1 MPKATLILVAAIQAS
16 LPQDSPE
23 EAYRSGVSAV
33 PASREFESP
42 AARPRTDAAFEFDG
56 SAMNLSVP
64 APLTPSVEVRIDGR
78 LNEEAWVGA
87 PLLTGFTQFDPVEG
101 VPEAQPTLVR
111 FLVTEEALIF
121 GILAQDDEEGGVRA
135 TLTKRDGFGRSDDYV
150 RIILDTFDD
159 GRRGYVFQVNPLGVQ
174 GDGIWLEG
182 SSGRGDPIDWN
193 PDFLWESA
201 GMLTDSGYSAEL
213 KIPLKSLRFPD
224 KEVQD
229 WGLQVVRRIQRSGQQ
244 ASWAPISGEKANQLG
259 QSGKVRGLTGLEPG
273 RFAEINPVLTA
284 VRSGSWDSS
293 KSALKRGAVA
303 GEMGLN
309 VAYGITSNLTLD
321 ATLNP
326 DFSQVE
332 SDAGQITV
340 NERFALF
347 LPEKRPFFLEGTDVF
362 SMPRQLVYTRSVANP
377 RGATKLSGKV
387 GTLSMA
393 YIGAVDEPSGV
404 DGNAVVN
411 LFRLKG
417 DLGESSSLGLTYT
430 DRTVS
435 GEQFNRVLGLDGR
448 LILRRRYTLD
458 LMAAGS
464 ADRLPGEDSHW
475 GSLLFARMNRVSR
488 HFSLNASFEDVG
500 EDFRARSGFI
510 RRVGVTRL
518 ESRIG
523 YTWRGGEGALVESWG
538 PSVEAQG
545 YWAREDFWSG
555 RSPQEMEFQ
564 LNLSGS
570 FRGNVGGFLSYSRS
584 SYEFSPKDYEGLFV
598 LQEKEAQSGPGTG
611 GASPFYPGKSLFS
624 DLNAVRLRSWIS
636 RWERVRISVG
646 ASWNETPVFDRSG
659 VPVHV
664 ADGLGGDLN
673 LTFYPTGSFQAEVGV
688 RHSRLSRKGDGSLY
702 SSATIPR
709 LQLRYQFNRALFVR
723 GLGEYSSQRR
733 GELLDPASGLPLGGC
748 DDGCVAREGSEAF
761 DFRLEGLLAYE
772 PSPGTV
778 VFFGYSRQMKD
789 QGNFQFREVT
799 TRADGLFLKVSYRF
813 RT

>member
-1 MPKATLILVAAIQAS
+1 VRL
-16 LPQDSPE
+16 
-23 EAYRSGVSAV
+23 
-33 PASREFESP
+33 
-42 AARPRTDAAFEFDG
+42 RTDVGVEFDG
-56 SAMNLSVP
+56 SAMDLSVP

-78 LNEEAWVGA
+78 LDDEAWVGA

-101 VPEAQPTLVR
+101 VPETEPTQIR
-111 FLVTEEALIF
+111 FLVTEEALLF
-121 GILAQDDEEGGVRA
+121 GVLARDEEEGGVRA

-174 GDGIWLEG
+174 GDGVWLEG
-182 SSGRGDPIDWN
+182 SGGRGDPIDWN

-201 GMLTDSGYSAEL
+201 GVLTDSGYSAEL
-213 KIPLKSLRFPD
+213 KIPLKSLRFPGT
-224 KEVQD
+224 EVQD

-244 ASWAPISGEKANQLG
+244 ASWAPISGEKANRLA
-259 QSGKVRGLTGLEPG
+259 QSGKIRGLTGLEPG
-273 RFAEINPVLTA
+273 RFAEVNPVLTA

-293 KSALKRGAVA
+293 ASALRRGAPT

-340 NERFALF
+340 NERFALY

-377 RGATKLSGKV
+377 RGAAKLSGKV
-387 GTLSMA
+387 GALSMA
-393 YIGAVDEPSGV
+393 YIGAVDETSGAY
-404 DGNAVVN
+404 GNAAVN

-417 DLGESSSLGLTYT
+417 DLGESSSLGFAYT

-435 GEQFNRVLGLDGR
+435 GEQFNRALGLDGR
-448 LILRRRYTLD
+448 FVLGRRYAFD
-458 LMAAGS
+458 VMAAGS
-464 ADRLPGEDSHW
+464 ADGVSGEDTRW
-475 GSLLFARMNRVSR
+475 GSLLFARLKRASR

-500 EDFRARSGFI
+500 EDFYARSGFI

-523 YTWRGGEGALVESWG
+523 YTWRGGQGALVESWG

-545 YWAREDFWSG
+545 YWAREDFWAS
-555 RSPQEMEFQ
+555 RSPQEVEFQ

-584 SYEFSPKDYEGLFV
+584 SYGFSPQDYEGLFV
-598 LQEKEAQSGPGTG
+598 LQGQETSGAPGPA

-624 DLNAVRLRSWIS
+624 DLDAVRLRSWIS
-636 RWERVRISVG
+636 RWERVRISFG
-646 ASWNETPVFDRSG
+646 ASWRETPVFDRSG
-659 VPVHV
+659 VPAHV

-673 LTFYPTGSFQAEVGV
+673 LTFYPTGSLQAEVGV
-688 RHSRLSRKGDGSLY
+688 RHSRLSRKRDGSLY

-709 LQLRYQFNRALFVR
+709 LQVRYQFSRALFVR
-723 GLGEYSSQRR
+723 GLGEYSSQSR
-733 GELLDPASGLPLGGC
+733 GELLDPATGLPLATC
-748 DDGCVAREGSEAF
+748 DDTCETRDGSEAF

-778 VFFGYSRQMKD
+778 LFLGYSRQMKD
-789 QGNFQFREVT
+789 QGSFQFREVT